1 MLILTRKCNESI
13 RIGDNITVTIMRIEP
28 GQVRVGIDAPR
39 GLPVHREE
47 VYERILAENREA
59 AQVAPAALTQ
69 LVQDLKGVGPARK
82 PVADGESPNPAPPQT
97 GQT

>member
-13 RIGDNITVTIMRIEP
+13 RIGDNITITIMRIEP

-47 VYERILAENREA
+47 VYDRIQAENREA
-59 AQVAPAALTQ
+59 AQASTAALNQ
-69 LVQDLKGVGPARK
+69 LVKDLKT
-82 PVADGESPNPAPPQT
+82 ST
-97 GQT
+97 GQHTGVAEENEKGPEDQAAPKD